1 MSEFPLYFAIRRY
14 RPNIEDDYPELEPYK
29 NLGVI
34 IQSTKDS
41 SGTWKLDLVE
51 TPSILLENVR
61 IVSSRRDQWY
71 SDRIVDIPVYKYK
84 SSSTLTMRVK
94 FSDTILI
101 TPDFSLPLLKISDP
115 CEVLSTKFY
124 NLPEYLSCGFDI
136 SLSLSSEIKGGNSK
150 IPEHIMAVYIQSLLD
165 KKEVCPITMEPLQ
178 KESLHITSC
187 GHAMSKAAATRW
199 FAQKDS
205 CPVCRAVKQKN

>member
-1 MSEFPLYFAIRRY
+1 MPEFPLYFAIRRY

-41 SGTWKLDLVE
+41 SGNWKLELLE

-61 IVSSRRDQWY
+61 IIPSRDEWY
-71 SDRIVDIPVYKYK
+71 SNRIVDMTAYKYK
-84 SSSTLTMRVK
+84 SKSTIAIRVK
-94 FSDTILI
+94 FNDIALV
-101 TPDFSLPLLKISDP
+101 TPEFSIPLLKISDP
-115 CEVLSTKFY
+115 CEVLSNKFF
-124 NLPEYLSCGFDI
+124 NITEHTSCAFDV
-136 SLSLSSEIKGGNSK
+136 SSNVPLVVKPT

-165 KKEVCPITMEPLQ
+165 KKEICPITMEPLQ
-178 KESLHITSC
+178 KESLYITSC